1 MFSPADCGP
10 QLIEEEVNDVRDLSR
25 AVTPPI
31 PPPQSFGRV
40 ARCRV
45 DEAFVISILPCLW

>member
-31 PPPQSFGRV
+31 PPPQSFGGV

-45 DEAFVISILPCLW
+45 DEAFVGRNPHSFL